1 MAYLGS
7 FDANTVEPA
16 DFSALPAGDYTAL
29 ISASEWRDSKA
40 GVQYL
45 ALTLQILEG
54 AHQGRFLWHNLNL
67 NHPTAQAAEIAQRE
81 LSAICRA
88 TGQMA
93 ISDSEQLHDIPVIV
107 KVAYVPAKGEW
118 PEKNQIKQWKPAGSA
133 AQPALTPAPAPA
145 TKPAPKTA
153 PAPAPA
159 TKPAPK
165 TAPAPAP
172 ATKPAPKAAPA
183 PAPAAKPAPA
193 PKAPPPVA
201 GKPWAKPAP
210 APVPEVATADDDD
223 ITF

>member
-16 DFSALPAGDYTAL
+16 DFSALPAGDYSVL
-29 ISASEWRDSKA
+29 ISSSEWKPAKS
-40 GVQYL
+40 GGQYL
-45 ALTLQILEG
+45 SLTLQVLEG
-54 AHQGRFLWHNLNL
+54 PHQGRFLWHNLNL

-88 TGQMA
+88 VGRMT
-93 ISDSEQLHDIPVIV
+93 IEDSEQLHDIPMIV
-107 KVAYVPAKGEW
+107 KVAYIPPKDQW

-145 TKPAPKTA
+145 TKPAPK
-153 PAPAPA
+153 
-159 TKPAPK
+159 
-165 TAPAPAP
+165 
-172 ATKPAPKAAPA
+172 AAPA
-183 PAPAAKPAPA
+183 PAPAAKVAPA

>member
-16 DFSALPAGDYTAL
+16 DFSALPAGDYSVL
-29 ISASEWRDSKA
+29 ISSSEWKPAKS
-40 GVQYL
+40 GGQYL
-45 ALTLQILEG
+45 SLTLQVLEG
-54 AHQGRFLWHNLNL
+54 PHQGRFLWHNLNL

-88 TGQMA
+88 VGRMT
-93 ISDSEQLHDIPVIV
+93 IEDSEQLHDIPMIV
-107 KVAYVPAKGEW
+107 KVAYIPPKDQW

-145 TKPAPKTA
+145 TKPAPKA
-153 PAPAPA
+153 
-159 TKPAPK
+159 
-165 TAPAPAP
+165 APAPAP

-210 APVPEVATADDDD
+210 APVEEVEVAED
-223 ITF
+223 IPF

>member
-16 DFSALPAGDYTAL
+16 DFSALPAGDYSVL
-29 ISASEWRDSKA
+29 ISSSEWKPAKS
-40 GVQYL
+40 GGQYL
-45 ALTLQILEG
+45 SLTLQVLEG
-54 AHQGRFLWHNLNL
+54 PHQGRFLWHNLNL
-67 NHPTAQAAEIAQRE
+67 NHPTEHAAEIAQRE

-88 TGQMA
+88 VGRMT
-93 ISDSEQLHDIPVIV
+93 IEDSEQLHDIPMIV
-107 KVAYVPAKGEW
+107 KVAYIPPKDQW

-145 TKPAPKTA
+145 TKPAP
-153 PAPAPA
+153 APAPA
-159 TKPAPK
+159 TKP
-165 TAPAPAP
+165 
-172 ATKPAPKAAPA
+172 APA

-223 ITF
+223 IPF

>member
-16 DFSALPAGDYTAL
+16 DFSALPAGDYSVL
-29 ISASEWRDSKA
+29 ISSSEWKPAKS
-40 GVQYL
+40 GGQYL
-45 ALTLQILEG
+45 SLTLQVLEG
-54 AHQGRFLWHNLNL
+54 PHQGRFLWHNLNL
-67 NHPTAQAAEIAQRE
+67 NHGNAQASEIAQRE

-88 TGQMA
+88 VGRMT
-93 ISDSEQLHDIPVIV
+93 IEDSEQLHDIPMIV
-107 KVAYVPAKGEW
+107 KVAYIPPKDQW

-145 TKPAPKTA
+145 TKPAP
-153 PAPAPA
+153 
-159 TKPAPK
+159 
-165 TAPAPAP
+165 
-172 ATKPAPKAAPA
+172 
-183 PAPAAKPAPA
+183 A

-201 GKPWAKPAP
+201 GKPWAKPAR

>member
-7 FDANTVEPA
+7 FNANDIEPA
-16 DFSALPAGDYTAL
+16 DFSALPAGDYSVL
-29 ISASEWRDSKA
+29 ISTSEWKPAKS
-40 GVQYL
+40 GGQYL
-45 ALTLQILEG
+45 SLTLQVLEG
-54 AHQGRFLWHNLNL
+54 PHQGRFLWHNLNL

-88 TGQMA
+88 VGRMT
-93 ISDSEQLHDIPVIV
+93 IEDSEQLHDIPMIV
-107 KVAYVPAKGEW
+107 KVAYIPPKDQW

-145 TKPAPKTA
+145 TKPAPKA
-153 PAPAPA
+153 
-159 TKPAPK
+159 
-165 TAPAPAP
+165 APAPAP

>member
-16 DFSALPAGDYTAL
+16 DFSALPAGDYSVL
-29 ISASEWRDSKA
+29 ISSSEWKPAKS
-40 GVQYL
+40 GGQYL
-45 ALTLQILEG
+45 SLTLQVLEG
-54 AHQGRFLWHNLNL
+54 PHQGRFLWHNLNL
-67 NHPTAQAAEIAQRE
+67 SHPTAQAAEIAQRE

-88 TGQMA
+88 VGRMT
-93 ISDSEQLHDIPVIV
+93 IEDSEQLHDIPMIV
-107 KVAYVPAKGEW
+107 KVAYIPPKDQW

-145 TKPAPKTA
+145 TKS
-153 PAPAPA
+153 
-159 TKPAPK
+159 
-165 TAPAPAP
+165 AP

-223 ITF
+223 IPF

>member
-16 DFSALPAGDYTAL
+16 DFSALPAGDYSVL
-29 ISASEWRDSKA
+29 ISSSEWKSAKS
-40 GVQYL
+40 GGQYL
-45 ALTLQILEG
+45 ALTLQVLEG
-54 AHQGRFLWHNLNL
+54 AHAGRFLWHNLNL
-67 NHPTAQAAEIAQRE
+67 NHSNAQASEIAQRE

-88 TGQMA
+88 VGRFQ
-93 ISDSEQLHDIPVIV
+93 INDSEELHNIPMIV
-107 KVAYVPAKGEW
+107 KVAYIPPKDQW

-145 TKPAPKTA
+145 TKPAPK
-153 PAPAPA
+153 
-159 TKPAPK
+159 
-165 TAPAPAP
+165 
-172 ATKPAPKAAPA
+172 AAPA
-183 PAPAAKPAPA
+183 PAPAAKPSPA

-210 APVPEVATADDDD
+210 APVPEVSPADDDD

>member
-16 DFSALPAGDYTAL
+16 DFSALPAGDYSVL
-29 ISASEWRDSKA
+29 ISSSEWKPAKS
-40 GVQYL
+40 GGQYL
-45 ALTLQILEG
+45 SLTLQVLEG
-54 AHQGRFLWHNLNL
+54 PHAGRFLWHNLNL
-67 NHPTAQAAEIAQRE
+67 NHSNAQASEIAQRE

-88 TGQMA
+88 VGRFQ
-93 ISDSEQLHDIPVIV
+93 INDSEELHNIPLIV
-107 KVAYVPAKGEW
+107 KVAYIPPKDQW

-145 TKPAPKTA
+145 TKPA
-153 PAPAPA
+153 
-159 TKPAPK
+159 
-165 TAPAPAP
+165 
-172 ATKPAPKAAPA
+172 TKPAPKAAPAPA

-201 GKPWAKPAP
+201 SKPWAKPAP

-223 ITF
+223 IPF

>member
-16 DFSALPAGDYTAL
+16 DFSALPAGDYSVL
-29 ISASEWRDSKA
+29 ISSSEWKPAKS
-40 GVQYL
+40 GGQYL
-45 ALTLQILEG
+45 SLTLQVLEG
-54 AHQGRFLWHNLNL
+54 PHAGRFLWHNLNL
-67 NHPTAQAAEIAQRE
+67 NHSNAQASEIAQRE

-88 TGQMA
+88 VGRMT
-93 ISDSEQLHDIPVIV
+93 IEDSAQLHDIPMIV
-107 KVAYVPAKGEW
+107 KVAYIPPKDQW

-145 TKPAPKTA
+145 TKPAPKAA
-153 PAPAPA
+153 PAP
-159 TKPAPK
+159 
-165 TAPAPAP
+165 
-172 ATKPAPKAAPA
+172 APA

>member
-16 DFSALPAGDYTAL
+16 DFSALPAGDYSVL
-29 ISASEWRDSKA
+29 ISSSEWKPAKS
-40 GVQYL
+40 GGQYL
-45 ALTLQILEG
+45 SLTLQVLEG
-54 AHQGRFLWHNLNL
+54 PHQGRFLWHNLNL

-88 TGQMA
+88 VGRMT
-93 ISDSEQLHDIPVIV
+93 IEDSEQLHDIPMIV
-107 KVAYVPAKGEW
+107 KVAYIPPKDQW

-145 TKPAPKTA
+145 TKPAPKAA

-159 TKPAPK
+159 A
-165 TAPAPAP
+165 
-172 ATKPAPKAAPA
+172 KPAPKAAPA

-193 PKAPPPVA
+193 PKAPAAVA
-201 GKPWAKPAP
+201 GKPWGRPASAP
-210 APVPEVATADDDD
+210 AQVAEVADDDID
-223 ITF
+223 F